1 MWHLTVPFSRPG
13 CLPASQTTLLVP
25 HPSQVGGAVW
35 SPSTAPASP
44 SNLYQPGCNE
54 ASSEI
59 QIENLEWF
67 KGGRIK
73 EQLRQR
79 QDNCHMWTSEQ
90 VFFYNLQG
98 QESCLVLIHN
108 LLCLTKF
115 PPPFKTLWLSLPLG
129 IYHSYIPPQE
139 PEVAFQSSSSSRRGQ
154 SSWHKDCCHL
164 DPGSGRRRRRH

>member
-54 ASSEI
+54 ASSAIE
-59 QIENLEWF
+59 IENLEWVQ
-67 KGGRIK
+67 GGRSK

-108 LLCLTKF
+108 LLCLSKF
-115 PPPFKTLWLSLPLG
+115 PPHFKTLFMDMFVFTSRNISQLYPTPGARGRLPIIL
-129 IYHSYIPPQE
+129 Q
-139 PEVAFQSSSSSRRGQ
+139 
-154 SSWHKDCCHL
+154 
-164 DPGSGRRRRRH
+164 